1 MLRRSNKRKNKSDKS
16 IEKRPADSFYAENDV
31 PAGGAP
37 AKAEER
43 AYEDTMSREEFIKHN
58 EDARK
63 VYEDIMKLRAS
74 IDNLKQTGVDEVPE
88 EIEQAQETIQLKET
102 EDIIAAKQAIIQQ
115 ARRDALEE
123 KQRRVE
129 LARKEYEKRL
139 QEQKALEAQRRAA
152 LIEEEAERKRK
163 QAEEA
168 EKQAKEVARKA
179 ALEAMEAKR
188 KSAEEQILP
197 AAEAKEEAKD
207 EPKTQTVPETDLED
221 AKKALLMAQEA
232 QDVKLNMISWAAEK
246 HTNKLAEEQQE
257 KLAQQQEKIKS
268 EQEHVEAILEEQK
281 EQRIERLT
289 EEARAKEIRRLKA
302 LEEKRLKEEQLRALK
317 AEKLAKAQ
325 VLKAE
330 KEARQQAERAA
341 KLEKAQ
347 AEKEAKIAR
356 QLAEREAKQAKLL
369 AEREAK
375 RIKEEKRRLEKIRKA
390 EEKELIKLARKD
402 PDARAR
408 LEKMMMEAKSQAD
421 AELGGGIVNVQGMTI
436 TTEIKEVAHIS
447 WRDLFNIRTKRERQA
462 ESESEKK
469 KLARERR
476 RRTERARQIADTSLK
491 QKRIEFERTQFA
503 QRMKKF
509 YAFCDNNKTRLL
521 VVFAI
526 VLTVAVAAAG
536 VFNHYSAY
544 AYSYN
549 GRELGV
555 VKEKDDVLQ
564 ITDLVQGAL
573 TEDKNVD
580 VIIDARKDISFHR
593 VWTTSDVPI
602 DTSEDVLKRL
612 TYMGDLNVKAYG
624 IFVDNKRVGV
634 VEDKAVAEEVFRD
647 IEEKYKSG
655 MEDAEIKSIEII
667 EKWEGKK
674 CNASLEDVL
683 TEKEMVSAL
692 SSSVKSESLH
702 EIAVGETLTDIA
714 KLYSVE
720 EEDILA
726 KNPNIDKRKLVVG
739 SKIVIEKEAPVLTVK
754 ITEDVSYE
762 KVIEHKVEKKDS
774 KEIYEG
780 YTETK
785 QKGSDGLSE
794 ITSTITLVNG
804 KQIDEKV
811 HNTVVKKAPVT
822 EVILIGIKER
832 PPSVGSGKYI
842 WPFKSGYTLTSGFK
856 WRWGRLH
863 EGIDLGTPSG
873 NDVLA
878 ADGGIVTFAGYS
890 GGYGYLIKIDHQNG
904 METRY
909 AHNSKLL
916 VSEGDKVFQGMHIA
930 ESGNSGRSTGPHLHF
945 EIRVNGTPKDPL
957 SFLP

>member
-1 MLRRSNKRKNKSDKS
+1 MLRRSNKRKDKSDKS
-16 IEKRPADSFYAENDV
+16 IEKNSAENFYAENE
-31 PAGGAP
+31 AP
-37 AKAEER
+37 AKGEER

-58 EDARK
+58 EEARK

-88 EIEQAQETIQLKET
+88 EIAQAKDTIHLKET
-102 EDIIAAKQAIIQQ
+102 EDIIAAKQAIIEQ
-115 ARRDALEE
+115 ARRDSLEE
-123 KQRRVE
+123 KKRRVE

-139 QEQKALEAQRRAA
+139 QEQKALEAQKRAA

-168 EKQAKEVARKA
+168 EKNAKEVARKA

-188 KSAEEQILP
+188 KSVEEA
-197 AAEAKEEAKD
+197 AAEAVEIAEAGKPEGV
-207 EPKTQTVPETDLED
+207 EPTAPEMDLEI
-221 AKKALLMAQEA
+221 AKKQLLMAQEA

-246 HTNKLAEEQQE
+246 HTTKLAEEQQE
-257 KLAQQQEKIKS
+257 KLSQQQEKIKS
-268 EQEHVEAILEEQK
+268 QQEHVEAILEVQK
-281 EQRIERLT
+281 EQRLERLT
-289 EEARAKEIRRLKA
+289 EEAREKEIKRLKA
-302 LEEKRLKEEQLRALK
+302 LEEKRLKEEQLRTLK

-325 VLKAE
+325 ALKAE

-347 AEKEAKIAR
+347 AEKEAKIAK

-375 RIKEEKRRLEKIRKA
+375 RIREEKKRLEKIRKA

-447 WRDLFNIRTKRERQA
+447 WKDLFSIRSKKERQA

-469 KLARERR
+469 KLEKERK
-476 RRTERARQIADTSLK
+476 RRTEAARRLADSSLK
-491 QKRIEFERTQFA
+491 QRRFDFEKTEFA
-503 QRMKKF
+503 QKLKKF
-509 YAFCDNNKTRLL
+509 YAFCESNKVKLL
-521 VVFAI
+521 TVFAI
-526 VLTVAVAAAG
+526 VLTAAVATAG
-536 VFNHYSAY
+536 VFNYYSAY

-555 VKEKDDVLQ
+555 VKEKDDVLR

-580 VIIDARKDISFHR
+580 VIIDARKDISFSR
-593 VWTTSDVPI
+593 VWTTGDVPI

-634 VEDKAVAEEVFRD
+634 VEDKTVAEEVFRD
-647 IEEKYKSG
+647 IEEKYKSD
-655 MEDAEIKSIEII
+655 MEGAEIKSIEII
-667 EKWEGKK
+667 EKWEGKQ

-692 SSSVKSESLH
+692 SSSFKSESLH
-702 EIAVGETLTDIA
+702 EVAVGETLTDIA
-714 KLYSVE
+714 KLYSVT

-726 KNPNIDKRKLVVG
+726 KNPNVDERKLVVG
-739 SKIVIEKEAPVLTVK
+739 SKIVVEKEAPVLTVK
-754 ITEDVSYE
+754 MTEDVTYE

-804 KQIDEKV
+804 KQIDEDV
-811 HNTVVKKAPVT
+811 HENVVKKEPVT
-822 EVILIGIKER
+822 EVILVGVKKR

-878 ADGGIVTFAGYS
+878 ADGGIVTYAGYS

-904 METRY
+904 MESRY

-945 EIRVNGTPKDPL
+945 EIRVGGVPKDPL
-957 SFLP
+957 NFLP

>member
-1 MLRRSNKRKNKSDKS
+1 MLRRSNKRKDKPDKS
-16 IEKRPADSFYAENDV
+16 IEKKPVENFYAENNDTS
-31 PAGGAP
+31 G
-37 AKAEER
+37 ER
-43 AYEDTMSREEFIKHN
+43 AYEDTMSREDFIKHN

-88 EIEQAQETIQLKET
+88 EITKAKEVTRLKET
-102 EDIIAAKQAIIQQ
+102 EDIAAAKQAVIQQ
-115 ARRDALEE
+115 ARRDALAKKE
-123 KQRRVE
+123 RRVE
-129 LARKEYEKRL
+129 LARKEYEARL
-139 QEQKALEAQRRAA
+139 QEQKALEAQKRVA
-152 LIEEEAERKRK
+152 LVEEEAERKRR

-168 EKQAKEVARKA
+168 ERNAKEVARRA

-188 KSAEEQILP
+188 KSAEAADEAITAESKEPSLP
-197 AAEAKEEAKD
+197 EAKEQVVSTK
-207 EPKTQTVPETDLED
+207 DLEK
-221 AKKALLMAQEA
+221 AKKELLKAQEV
-232 QDVKLNMISWAAEK
+232 QDVKLNMISMAAEK
-246 HTNKLAEEQQE
+246 HTTKLAEEQQE
-257 KLAQQQEKIKS
+257 KLSQQQEMIKS
-268 EQEHVEAILEEQK
+268 EQQHVEALLDKQK
-281 EQRIERLT
+281 EERLERLT
-289 EEARAKEIRRLKA
+289 EEARAKELKRLKA
-302 LEEKRLKEEQLRALK
+302 QEAKRLKEEQLRALK
-317 AEKLAKAQ
+317 AEKIA
-325 VLKAE
+325 
-330 KEARQQAERAA
+330 
-341 KLEKAQ
+341 KAQ
-347 AEKEAKIAR
+347 AEKEAKIAKIMAEKEAKEAKL
-356 QLAEREAKQAKLL
+356 LAERQAKQAKLL

-375 RIKEEKRRLEKIRKA
+375 KIKEEKKRLEKIRKA
-390 EEKELIKLARKD
+390 EERELIKLAKKD

-408 LEKMMMEAKSQAD
+408 LEKMRLEAKSKAD

-447 WRDLFNIRTKRERQA
+447 WRDLFGLKTKKERQA
-462 ESESEKK
+462 ETESEKK
-469 KLARERR
+469 KLEKERRKRTETAREV
-476 RRTERARQIADTSLK
+476 ADHFLK
-491 QKRIEFERTQFA
+491 IRKANFEQTNFA
-503 QRMKKF
+503 KKF
-509 YAFCDNNKTRLL
+509 NAFTAFCDKYKVVLL
-521 VVFAI
+521 TVFAI
-526 VLTVAVAAAG
+526 VLTAAVATAG
-536 VFNHYSAY
+536 VFNYYSAY

-555 VKEKDDVLQ
+555 VKEKDDVLR
-564 ITDLVQGAL
+564 ITDLVQKSL

-593 VWTTSDVPI
+593 VWTTGDVPI

-634 VEDKAVAEEVFRD
+634 VEDKSVAEEVFRD
-647 IEEKYKSG
+647 LEAKYTSK
-655 MEDAEIKSIEII
+655 MEGAEINSIEII

-683 TEKEMVSAL
+683 TEKEMVKAL
-692 SSSVKSESLH
+692 SSNVKSESLH
-702 EIAVGETLTDIA
+702 EVAAGETLTDIA
-714 KLYSVE
+714 KLYSMT
-720 EEDILA
+720 EEDILK
-726 KNPNIDKRKLVVG
+726 KNPNVDKRKLVVG
-739 SKIVIEKEAPVLTVK
+739 SKIIIEKEAPVLTVK
-754 ITEDVSYE
+754 ITENVTYD

-785 QKGSDGLSE
+785 QTGKDGLSE

-804 KQIDEKV
+804 KQIDEDI
-811 HNTVVKKAPVT
+811 HETVVKKEPVT
-822 EVILIGIKER
+822 EVILVGVKER

-856 WRWGRLH
+856 YRWGRLH

-878 ADGGIVTFAGYS
+878 ADGGVVTYAGYA
-890 GGYGYLIKIDHQNG
+890 GAYGYLIKIDHQNG

-909 AHNSKLL
+909 AHNSSLL

-945 EIRVNGTPKDPL
+945 EIRVGGTPKDPL

>member
-16 IEKRPADSFYAENDV
+16 IEKRPADNFYAENDV
-31 PAGGAP
+31 PAGDAL
-37 AKAEER
+37 AKTEER

-188 KSAEEQILP
+188 KSAEEQIPP
-197 AAEAKEEAKD
+197 AVEAKEEVKD
-207 EPKTQTVPETDLED
+207 EPKAQTVPETDLEE

-257 KLAQQQEKIKS
+257 KLTQHQEVIKS

-281 EQRIERLT
+281 EQRLERLT

-302 LEEKRLKEEQLRALK
+302 LEEKHLKEEQIRALK

-325 VLKAE
+325 ALKAE

-447 WRDLFNIRTKRERQA
+447 WKDFFSFRTKKERQA

-469 KLARERR
+469 KLEKERKK
-476 RRTERARQIADTSLK
+476 RTEAARQLADSSLK
-491 QKRIEFERTQFA
+491 KRRIEFEKTELSKKL
-503 QRMKKF
+503 KKF
-509 YAFCDNNKTRLL
+509 YAFCESNKTRLL

-555 VKEKDDVLQ
+555 VKEKDDVLR

-593 VWTTSDVPI
+593 VWTTGDVPI

-647 IEEKYKSG
+647 IEEKYKSD
-655 MEDAEIKSIEII
+655 MEGAEIKSIEII

-702 EIAVGETLTDIA
+702 EVAVGETLTDIA

-726 KNPNIDKRKLVVG
+726 KNPNIDKSKLVVG

-785 QKGSDGLSE
+785 QEGSDGLSE

-804 KQIDEKV
+804 KQIDEDV
-811 HNTVVKKAPVT
+811 HENVVKKEPVT
-822 EVILIGIKER
+822 EVILVGVKKR

-878 ADGGIVTFAGYS
+878 ADGGVVTFAGYS

-909 AHNSKLL
+909 AHNSSLL

-957 SFLP
+957 NFLP

>member
-1 MLRRSNKRKNKSDKS
+1 MLRRSNKRKDKPDKS
-16 IEKRPADSFYAENDV
+16 IEKKPVENFYAENNDTS
-31 PAGGAP
+31 G
-37 AKAEER
+37 ER
-43 AYEDTMSREEFIKHN
+43 AYEDTMSREEFIQHN

-74 IDNLKQTGVDEVPE
+74 IDNLKKTGVDEVPE
-88 EIEQAQETIQLKET
+88 EISKAKDEIRLKET
-102 EDIIAAKQAIIQQ
+102 EDILAAKQAVIQQ
-115 ARRDALEE
+115 ARRDALAKKE
-123 KQRRVE
+123 KKAEQ
-129 LARKEYEKRL
+129 ARKEYEARL
-139 QEQKALEAQRRAA
+139 QEQKALEAQRRVA

-168 EKQAKEVARKA
+168 ERNAKEVARRA

-188 KSAEEQILP
+188 KSAEATVEAP
-197 AAEAKEEAKD
+197 AAEIKEAPATEVK
-207 EPKTQTVPETDLED
+207 EQVVSEKDLEK
-221 AKKALLMAQEA
+221 AKKELLRAQEA
-232 QDVKLNMISWAAEK
+232 QDVKLNMISLAAEK
-246 HTNKLAEEQQE
+246 HTTKLAEVQQE
-257 KLAQQQEKIKS
+257 KLSQQQEMIKQ
-268 EQEHVEAILEEQK
+268 EQEHLEAILDKQK
-281 EQRIERLT
+281 EERLERLT
-289 EEARAKEIRRLKA
+289 EEAREKEIKRLKA
-302 LEEKRLKEEQLRALK
+302 LEAKRLKEEQLRALK

-325 VLKAE
+325 ALKAE
-330 KEARQQAERAA
+330 KEARQQAERVA

-390 EEKELIKLARKD
+390 EERELIKLAKKD

-408 LEKMMMEAKSQAD
+408 LEKMRLEAKSKAD

-436 TTEIKEVAHIS
+436 TTEIREVAHIS
-447 WRDLFNIRTKRERQA
+447 WKDLFSLRTKKERQA

-469 KLARERR
+469 KLEKERKK
-476 RRTERARQIADTSLK
+476 RTEAARQLADFSLK
-491 QKRIEFERTQFA
+491 QRFLQFEQTNFA
-503 QRMKKF
+503 KKF
-509 YAFCDNNKTRLL
+509 RKFTAFCDRRKAALL
-521 VVFAI
+521 TIFAI
-526 VLTVAVAAAG
+526 VLTAAVATAG
-536 VFNHYSAY
+536 VFNYYSAY

-549 GRELGV
+549 GRELGI
-555 VKEKDDVLQ
+555 VKEKDDVLR

-593 VWTTSDVPI
+593 VWTTGERPI

-634 VEDKAVAEEVFRD
+634 VESKSVAEEVFRD
-647 IEEKYKSG
+647 LEEKYTSK
-655 MEDAEIKSIEII
+655 MEGAEINSIEII

-674 CNASLEDVL
+674 CNANLEDVL
-683 TEKEMVSAL
+683 TEEEMVETL
-692 SSSVKSESLH
+692 SSNVKSESLH
-702 EIAVGETLTDIA
+702 EVAAGETLTDIA
-714 KLYSVE
+714 KLYSMT
-720 EEDILA
+720 EEDILK
-726 KNPNIDKRKLVVG
+726 KNPNVDKRKLIVG
-739 SKIVIEKEAPVLTVK
+739 SKLVIEKEAPVLTVK
-754 ITEDVSYE
+754 ITENVTYD

-785 QKGSDGLSE
+785 QTGKDGLSE
-794 ITSTITLVNG
+794 ISSTITLVNG
-804 KQIDEKV
+804 KQIDEDI
-811 HNTVVKKAPVT
+811 HETVVKKEPVT
-822 EVILIGIKER
+822 EVILVGVKER

-856 WRWGRLH
+856 YRWGRLH

-878 ADGGIVTFAGYS
+878 ADGGVVTYAGYA
-890 GGYGYLIKIDHQNG
+890 GAYGYLIKIDHQNG

-909 AHNSKLL
+909 AHNSSLL

-945 EIRVNGTPKDPL
+945 EIRVGGTPKDPL

>member
-1 MLRRSNKRKNKSDKS
+1 MLRRSNKRKNKPDKS
-16 IEKRPADSFYAENDV
+16 IENRAADNFYAEGSVSSNKQV
-31 PAGGAP
+31 S
-37 AKAEER
+37 
-43 AYEDTMSREEFIKHN
+43 EDTMSREEFIMHN
-58 EDARK
+58 EEARK
-63 VYEDIMKLRAS
+63 VYEDIKRLRAS
-74 IDNLKQTGVDEVPE
+74 INDLKQTGVDEVPE
-88 EIEQAQETIQLKET
+88 EIAKAKDETKLKET
-102 EDIIAAKQAIIQQ
+102 EDIIAAKQAVLEQ
-115 ARRDALEE
+115 ARRDSIEE
-123 KQRRVE
+123 KKRRVE
-129 LARKEYEKRL
+129 QARKEYEARV

-168 EKQAKEVARKA
+168 EKNAKEVARKA

-188 KSAEEQILP
+188 KSAEEATIK
-197 AAEAKEEAKD
+197 AEEAIKK
-207 EPKTQTVPETDLED
+207 EAAANTGAGNAAGVPEADLEA
-221 AKKALLMAQEA
+221 AKRELLMAQEA
-232 QDVKLNMISWAAEK
+232 QDVKLNMMSWAAEK
-246 HTNKLAEEQQE
+246 HTTKLAEEQQE
-257 KLAQQQEKIKS
+257 KLNLQQEMLKS
-268 EQEHVEAILEEQK
+268 EQQEVEEILDSHY

-289 EEARAKEIRRLKA
+289 QEAREKEIRRLKA
-302 LEEKRLKEEQLRALK
+302 LEEKRLKEEQAKALK

-325 VLKAE
+325 AIKAE
-330 KEARQQAERAA
+330 KEARQLAERAA

-375 RIKEEKRRLEKIRKA
+375 RIREEKKRLEKIRKA
-390 EEKELIKLARKD
+390 EERELIKLAKKD
-402 PDARAR
+402 PDALAR
-408 LEKMMMEAKSQAD
+408 LEQMRLEAKRQAD

-436 TTEIKEVAHIS
+436 NTEIKEVAHVS
-447 WRDLFNIRTKRERQA
+447 WKDLFSFRTKKERQA
-462 ESESEKK
+462 ETEGEKK
-469 KLARERR
+469 KLEKERKHRTEKARETVEILLQRR
-476 RRTERARQIADTSLK
+476 FLNY
-491 QKRIEFERTQFA
+491 QKTAFA
-503 QRMKKF
+503 KRYSRF
-509 YAFCDNNKTRLL
+509 AAFCDKYKKPLL
-521 VVFAI
+521 TGFAVVLIA
-526 VLTVAVAAAG
+526 VVATAG
-536 VFNHYSAY
+536 VFNYYSAY

-555 VKEKDDVLQ
+555 VKEKDDVLR

-573 TEDKNVD
+573 TEDKHVD
-580 VIIDARKDISFHR
+580 VIIDARKDISFKR
-593 VWTTSDVPI
+593 VWTDSDVKI

-624 IFVDNKRVGV
+624 IFVENKRIGV
-634 VEDKAVAEEVFRD
+634 VESKEVAEEVFRD
-647 IEEKYKSG
+647 IEKKYHSG
-655 MEDAEIKSIEII
+655 MDGAETKSIEIV
-667 EKWEGKK
+667 ENWEAKE
-674 CNASLEDVL
+674 CNANLENVL
-683 TEKEMVSAL
+683 TEKEMVNAL
-692 SSSVKSESLH
+692 CSDVYNKTLH
-702 EIAVGETLTDIA
+702 EVGSDETLTDIA
-714 KLYSVE
+714 KLYSLTE
-720 EEDILA
+720 KDILNS
-726 KNPNIDKRKLVVG
+726 NPNLDENRLVVG

-754 ITEDVSYE
+754 ITEKVTYD

-785 QKGSDGLSE
+785 QEGKNGKSI
-794 ITSTITLVNG
+794 ITSNITLVNG
-804 KQIDEKV
+804 EKIDEEILE
-811 HNTVVKKAPVT
+811 NVVEKEPVT
-822 EVILIGIKER
+822 EIILVGVKER

-878 ADGGIVTFAGYS
+878 ADGGVVTFAGYS

-909 AHNSKLL
+909 AHNSSLL

-945 EIRVNGTPKDPL
+945 EIRVGGVPKDPL
-957 SFLP
+957 GFLP

>member
-1 MLRRSNKRKNKSDKS
+1 MLRRSNKRKDKSDKS
-16 IEKRPADSFYAENDV
+16 IEKNSAENFYAENE
-31 PAGGAP
+31 AP
-37 AKAEER
+37 AKGEER

-88 EIEQAQETIQLKET
+88 EIAQAKDTIHLKET
-102 EDIIAAKQAIIQQ
+102 EDIIAAKQAIIEQ
-115 ARRDALEE
+115 ARRDSLEE
-123 KQRRVE
+123 KKRRVE

-139 QEQKALEAQRRAA
+139 QEQKALEAQKRAA

-168 EKQAKEVARKA
+168 EKNAKEVARKA

-188 KSAEEQILP
+188 KSVEEA
-197 AAEAKEEAKD
+197 AAEAVEIAEAGKPEGV
-207 EPKTQTVPETDLED
+207 EPTAPEMDLEI
-221 AKKALLMAQEA
+221 AKKQLLMAQEA

-246 HTNKLAEEQQE
+246 HTTKLAEEQQE
-257 KLAQQQEKIKS
+257 KLSQQQEKIKS
-268 EQEHVEAILEEQK
+268 QQEHLEAILEVQK
-281 EQRIERLT
+281 EQRLERLT
-289 EEARAKEIRRLKA
+289 EEAREKEIKRLKA
-302 LEEKRLKEEQLRALK
+302 LEEKRLKEEQLRTLK

-325 VLKAE
+325 ALKAE

-347 AEKEAKIAR
+347 AEKEAKIAK

-375 RIKEEKRRLEKIRKA
+375 RIREEKKRLEKIRKA

-447 WRDLFNIRTKRERQA
+447 WKDLFSIRSKKERQA

-469 KLARERR
+469 KLEKERK
-476 RRTERARQIADTSLK
+476 RRTEAARRLADSSLK
-491 QKRIEFERTQFA
+491 QRRFDFEKTEFA
-503 QRMKKF
+503 QKLKKF
-509 YAFCDNNKTRLL
+509 YAFCESNKVKLL
-521 VVFAI
+521 TVFAI
-526 VLTVAVAAAG
+526 VLTAAVATAG
-536 VFNHYSAY
+536 VFNYYSAY

-555 VKEKDDVLQ
+555 VKEKDDVLR

-580 VIIDARKDISFHR
+580 VIIDARKDISFSR
-593 VWTTSDVPI
+593 VWTTGDVPI

-634 VEDKAVAEEVFRD
+634 VEDKTVAEEVFRD
-647 IEEKYKSG
+647 IEEKYKSD
-655 MEDAEIKSIEII
+655 MEGAEIKSIEII
-667 EKWEGKK
+667 EKWEGKQ

-702 EIAVGETLTDIA
+702 EVAVGETLTDIA
-714 KLYSVE
+714 KLYSVT

-726 KNPNIDKRKLVVG
+726 KNPNVDERKLVVG
-739 SKIVIEKEAPVLTVK
+739 SKIVVEKEAPVLTVK
-754 ITEDVSYE
+754 MTEDVTYE

-804 KQIDEKV
+804 KQIDEDV
-811 HNTVVKKAPVT
+811 HENVVKKEPVT
-822 EVILIGIKER
+822 EVILVGVKKR

-878 ADGGIVTFAGYS
+878 ADGGIVTYAGYS

-904 METRY
+904 MESRY

-945 EIRVNGTPKDPL
+945 EIRVGGVAKDPL
-957 SFLP
+957 NFLP

>member
-16 IEKRPADSFYAENDV
+16 IEKRPADSFYAENNV
-31 PAGGAP
+31 PAGDAS

-188 KSAEEQILP
+188 KSAEEQIPP
-197 AAEAKEEAKD
+197 AAEAKEEVKV
-207 EPKTQTVPETDLED
+207 EPKVQTVPETDLEE

-232 QDVKLNMISWAAEK
+232 QDVKLNMISWAAGK

-281 EQRIERLT
+281 EQRLERLT

-302 LEEKRLKEEQLRALK
+302 LEEKHLKEEQIRALK

-325 VLKAE
+325 ALKAE

-447 WRDLFNIRTKRERQA
+447 WKDFFSFRTKKERQA

-469 KLARERR
+469 KLEKERKK
-476 RRTERARQIADTSLK
+476 RTEAARQLADSSLK
-491 QKRIEFERTQFA
+491 KRRIDFEKTELSKKL
-503 QRMKKF
+503 KKF

-526 VLTVAVAAAG
+526 VLTAAVAVAG

-555 VKEKDDVLQ
+555 VKEKDDVLR

-593 VWTTSDVPI
+593 VWTTGDVPI

-647 IEEKYKSG
+647 IEEKYKSD
-655 MEDAEIKSIEII
+655 MEGAEIKSIEII

-702 EIAVGETLTDIA
+702 EVAVGETLTDIA

-720 EEDILA
+720 EEDIIA
-726 KNPNIDKRKLVVG
+726 KNPNIDKSKL
-739 SKIVIEKEAPVLTVK
+739 VIEKEAPVLTVK

-804 KQIDEKV
+804 KQIDEDV
-811 HNTVVKKAPVT
+811 HENVVKKEPVT
-822 EVILIGIKER
+822 EVILVGVKKR

-878 ADGGIVTFAGYS
+878 ADGGVVTFAGYS

-909 AHNSKLL
+909 AHNSSLL

-957 SFLP
+957 NFLP